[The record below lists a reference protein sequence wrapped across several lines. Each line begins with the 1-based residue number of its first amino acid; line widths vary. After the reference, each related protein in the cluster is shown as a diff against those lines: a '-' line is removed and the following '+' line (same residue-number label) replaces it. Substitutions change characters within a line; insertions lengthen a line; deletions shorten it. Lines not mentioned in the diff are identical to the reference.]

1 MKSTDFKI
9 VASFLT
15 ERLDEFADFLED
27 EYDIDGST
35 EAGVIVENVEVAGDV
50 LLMMEQQADCAQQ
63 GVIRAAEIID
73 IIKAETSGEGLEAL
87 MVLPAGRFDFLHK
100 ELGCG

>member
-9 VASFLT
+9 VAAFLA
-15 ERLDEFADFLED
+15 ERLDEFVDFLED

-35 EAGVIVENVEVAGDV
+35 EAGVIVENVEVASDV
-50 LLMMEQQADCAQQ
+50 LLMMEQQTDCA
-63 GVIRAAEIID
+63 EFID
-73 IIKAETSGEGLEAL
+73 IIKTDTSSEGLEAL
-87 MVLPAGRFDFLHK
+87 MALPAGRFEQLHQ